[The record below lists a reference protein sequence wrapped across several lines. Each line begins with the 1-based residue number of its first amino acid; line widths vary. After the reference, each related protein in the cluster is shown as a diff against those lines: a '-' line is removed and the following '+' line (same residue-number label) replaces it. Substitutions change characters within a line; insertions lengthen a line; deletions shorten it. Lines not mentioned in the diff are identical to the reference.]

1 MSERI
6 FGEIPNHPEGSPF
19 DSRASL
25 NKTGVHRP
33 TMAGISGTPEE
44 GADSIVLSGGYE
56 DDQDLGDEIVYTGH
70 GGRDQNS
77 GKQVADQ
84 QFTRQN
90 AALARN
96 KVLGLPV
103 RVVRGA
109 QLDSAY
115 APETG
120 YRYDGLYS
128 VDEFWEATG
137 NSGFKVWRYR
147 LIKDNREHLPPMKGE
162 QERPKVPVRQE
173 TTTMRIV
180 RDTRASRSVKELY
193 DYACQ
198 VCGVQLT
205 TPAGIYAEGAHIKG
219 LGTPHN
225 GPDNESNLLCL
236 CPNHHV
242 LFDNGAIAISDELRV
257 LGIPG
262 EPVLIVRHNI
272 DPEFLRYH
280 REHFAVFFDRGIRKA
295 ASGGSQND
303 A

>member
-6 FGEIPNHPEGSPF
+6 FGEITNYPEGSQF

-25 NKTGVHRP
+25 SKAGVHRQ
-33 TMAGISGTPEE
+33 TMAGISGTPDE

-56 DDQDLGDEIVYTGH
+56 DDEDSGDEIVYTGH

-77 GKQVADQ
+77 GRQIADQ
-84 QFTRQN
+84 QFTRGN

-103 RVVRGA
+103 RVVRGS
-109 QLDSAY
+109 QLDSPY

-120 YRYDGLYS
+120 YRFDGLYY
-128 VDEFWEATG
+128 VDEYFEATG
-137 NSGFKVWRYR
+137 TAGFKVWRYR
-147 LIKDNREHLPPMKGE
+147 LVKNDRQRRPPLKDG
-162 QERPKVPVRQE
+162 QERPKTPTRQE

-180 RDTRASRSVKELY
+180 RDTKTSRCVKEAY

-198 VCGVQLT
+198 VCGVRLI
-205 TPAGIYAEGAHIKG
+205 TPAGIYAEGAHIKA

-242 LFDNGAIAISDELRV
+242 LFDNGAIAISDDLRV

-262 EPVLIVRHNI
+262 EPALIVRHEV
-272 DPEFLRYH
+272 DLEFVRYH
-280 REHFAVFFDRGIRKA
+280 REHFGVFVTSSVAKA
-295 ASGGSQND
+295 AAGGAENE